1 MKTRLLILALLLV
14 TPGCP
19 KQEAQPTKEEPKAEP
34 KTTEVKKEEPK
45 KEEPKK
51 EEPKKEEAKGWTAY
65 PGPDVPVSLAAGQK
79 HWAAI
84 PIAMDWQ
91 SLKITQLDYKGVEG
105 KNAAFTFIGRELHVP
120 SAWVRAA
127 EPAKVKA
134 GSPVLLNIYVT
145 SNYGRVTEV
154 KGDKVVVAHPWAL
167 KVESAEVSAQDVLL
181 LSGELEFG
189 APVAY
194 KQGAD
199 WYSATLLHKG
209 ADKSWVM
216 GFAGKPLQVPTAD
229 VKAVPVGKV
238 HKVGAAVWARFGSGK
253 FMEAK
258 VVGVL
263 DKGLRYQTKWTKFPA
278 GDKPDEMV
286 YAHVTTDL

>member
-1 MKTRLLILALLLV
+1 MKTRLLILALLLIV
-14 TPGCP
+14 PGCP
-19 KQEAQPTKEEPKAEP
+19 KQEAEPKKEEPKVEP

-51 EEPKKEEAKGWTAY
+51 EEPKGWAAY
-65 PGPDVPVSLAAGQK
+65 PGPDVPVTLAAGQP

-84 PIAMDWQ
+84 PISTGWD

-105 KNAAFTFIGRELHVP
+105 KNAAFTFMSRELHVP

-127 EPAKVKA
+127 EPAKGLKV
-134 GSPVLLNIYVT
+134 GSPVLLNVYVT
-145 SNYGRVTEV
+145 SNYGRVKEL
-154 KGDKVVVAHPWAL
+154 KGDKVVVEHHWVT
-167 KVESAEVSAQDVLL
+167 KVESPEVSTRDVLL

-194 KQGAD
+194 KQAAD
-199 WYSATLLHKG
+199 WYSAQLLHKG
-209 ADKSWVM
+209 ADQSWVM
-216 GFAGKPLQVPTAD
+216 GFAGKPVQVPTAD
-229 VKAVPVGKV
+229 VKAVPVGKLF
-238 HKVGAAVWARFGSGK
+238 KVGAAVWARFGSGK

-263 DKGLRYQTKWTKFPA
+263 EKGLRYQTKWTKFPA
-278 GDKPDEMV
+278 GDKPDEHV
-286 YAHVTTDL
+286 YAHVTTGL